1 MSCDT
6 CLLSRINFDRFKK
19 TKVAQNTITKINEII
34 SKIVSQSCIVILV
47 VDLGLLESQIESD
60 LTGLEYIFQGK
71 YIEL

>member
-19 TKVAQNTITKINEII
+19 TKVEQNTITKINEII
-34 SKIVSQSCIVILV
+34 SKIVSQSGIVILV
-47 VDLGLLESQIESD
+47 VDLGLLESQIQSD
-60 LTGLEYIFQGK
+60 LNGLEYIFQGK